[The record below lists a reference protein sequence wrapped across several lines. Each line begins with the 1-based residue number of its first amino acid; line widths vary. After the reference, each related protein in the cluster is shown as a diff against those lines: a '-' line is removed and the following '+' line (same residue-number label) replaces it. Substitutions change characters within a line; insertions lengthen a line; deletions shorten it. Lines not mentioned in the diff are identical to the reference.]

1 MNLHRT
7 LDRLRQWWRY
17 PQPNRSQRQLLG
29 LHTDSIDID
38 FTARRLASESS
49 ARFVIENMRTA
60 ENFDTD
66 YDLHAWVATQVD
78 PELMS
83 RGLVLEFGVATGR
96 TLNHFGKLFPD
107 NTVYGFD
114 GFEGLPEAWDWRFRA
129 GHFRQRLPRVR
140 TNCELVVGWFDDTL
154 PGFIKQH
161 QNRHVAFLHID
172 CDLYSST
179 CTVLEL
185 LRGRLR
191 PGTIIVFDEY
201 LNFPGWEQDE
211 HRAWTEFVQKSGVK
225 FEYIGFVSRHQQV
238 AVRVTEVVDRKSIF
252 S

>member
-1 MNLHRT
+1 MNIHRT

-17 PQPNRSQRQLLG
+17 PQPTLAQRRLLG

-49 ARFVIENMRTA
+49 ARFVIDHMRTA
-60 ENFDTD
+60 ENFETD
-66 YDLHAWVATQVD
+66 YDLHAWAATQVD
-78 PELMS
+78 PDLVS
-83 RGLVLEFGVATGR
+83 QGLILEFGVATGR
-96 TLNHFGKLFPD
+96 TLNQFGQLFPKK
-107 NTVYGFD
+107 TVYGFD

-129 GHFRQRLPRVR
+129 GHFQQQLPRVR
-140 TNCELVVGWFDDTL
+140 DNCELVVGWFDKTL
-154 PGFIKQH
+154 PSFVKEH
-161 QNRHVAFLHID
+161 TDPVAFLHID

-179 CTVLEL
+179 VTVLDL
-185 LRGRLR
+185 LKGRLR
-191 PGTIIVFDEY
+191 AGTIIVFDEY

-211 HRAWTEFVQKSGVK
+211 HRAWTEFAQKFGVK

-238 AVRVTEVVDRKSIF
+238 VVRVTQVVDKKSIF